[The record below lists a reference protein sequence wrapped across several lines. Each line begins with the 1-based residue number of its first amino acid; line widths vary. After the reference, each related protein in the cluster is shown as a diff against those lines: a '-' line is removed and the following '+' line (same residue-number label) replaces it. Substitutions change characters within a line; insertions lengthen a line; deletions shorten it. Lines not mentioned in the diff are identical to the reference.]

1 MLRSCEQLEF
11 QMPGHLGVLSKLA
24 SLPPRLRISSKH
36 SFTPIIHSHCS
47 IFFHIFPPFFL
58 PDFRHLDLPTD
69 LRFILKQF
77 SKASKFK
84 LSSRTQEGS
93 GVGCGSFCLRLHQP
107 VCATWKNCGMLW
119 KDGCFLGSPW
129 QVRNSTLWI
138 GGPVHIPRPTEIGNQ
153 LELEAGLLFLNLDF
167 AQKKMDQQ
175 QQCQNCHGFS
185 LNLWDH
191 VCSRRFC

>member
-11 QMPGHLGVLSKLA
+11 QMPGHLGVLSKIA
-24 SLPPRLRISSKH
+24 SLPPRLRISKN
-36 SFTPIIHSHCS
+36 SFKIYPHHHWFHFALFI
-47 IFFHIFPPFFL
+47 HIFPPFFC
-58 PDFRHLDLPTD
+58 PYFRLLDLPTD

-138 GGPVHIPRPTEIGNQ
+138 GGPVHIPRPTERDTN
-153 LELEAGLLFLNLDF
+153 
-167 AQKKMDQQ
+167 
-175 QQCQNCHGFS
+175 
-185 LNLWDH
+185 
-191 VCSRRFC
+191 

>member
-58 PDFRHLDLPTD
+58 PDFRLLDLPTD
-69 LRFILKQF
+69 VRFILKQF

-84 LSSRTQEGS
+84 LSTRTQEGS
-93 GVGCGSFCLRLHQP
+93 GVGCGSFCLRLHQA
-107 VCATWKNCGMLW
+107 VCATSLW
-119 KDGCFLGSPW
+119 KDGMFLGSPW

-153 LELEAGLLFLNLDF
+153 LELEAGLFNFWIWTLRR
-167 AQKKMDQQ
+167 KKTDQQ
-175 QQCQNCHGFS
+175 QQGQNAMGFS

-191 VCSRRFC
+191 VCSRRCC